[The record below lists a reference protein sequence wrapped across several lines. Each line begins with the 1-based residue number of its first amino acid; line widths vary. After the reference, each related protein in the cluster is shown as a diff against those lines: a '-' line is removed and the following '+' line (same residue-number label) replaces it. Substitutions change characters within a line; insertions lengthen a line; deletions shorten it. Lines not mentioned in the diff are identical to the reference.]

1 MDNVVLY
8 VIILNT
14 INTLKEKRRNR
25 SRVIKGE
32 DISSSDHPRY
42 HELWEDDTYFHNT
55 IGDMIFDCSW
65 ALEACLKHHIE
76 DFYYCFDCRNNL
88 QPEGWY
94 NSQKELFDFLNTYDS
109 EKKKKIL
116 KKNRPVTQFLYK
128 YLNKEKNCGIYN
140 LSSQRNKPILD
151 KDTTVIAFGGQDGCN
166 TERKSWVFCRI
177 DTPYNEKLV
186 SIEDSYKFRHN
197 GKDMISFFVII
208 DTQLHKDTEHRN
220 KCVWWIETVNVCFE
234 RAFPLL
240 PKAFTD
246 NYY

>member
-8 VIILNT
+8 CIFLNIINL
-14 INTLKEKRRNR
+14 LKEKRINR

-32 DISSSDHPRY
+32 DISSPHHPRY
-42 HELWEDDTYFHNT
+42 HELWESDTYLHNT

-65 ALEACLKHHIE
+65 ALNACLQWHVLGT
-76 DFYYCFDCRNNL
+76 YNL
-88 QPEGWY
+88 KKFLY
-94 NSQKELFDFLNTYDS
+94 FLNTYENDYVM
-109 EKKKKIL
+109 

-128 YLNKEKNCGIYN
+128 YLNKENNCGKIYRP
-140 LSSQRNKPILD
+140 LGLPSERNKPILD
-151 KDTTVIAFGGQDGCN
+151 KDTTVIAFEGPECCN
-166 TERKSWVFCRI
+166 PENESWVFCRI

-197 GKDMISFFVII
+197 GIDMISFFVII
-208 DTQLHKDTEHRN
+208 DTQLHKDREHRN
-220 KCVWWIETVNVCFE
+220 QCVWSIDTVNVCLE
-234 RAFPLL
+234 RALPLL